1 MSEQNTVLKRWL
13 ERTKH
18 LLSHEPQNR
27 EQLIFL
33 LKKAADHNILDQES
47 LRMIEGVLQV
57 SSMKVRDIMI
67 PRSQM
72 STIDSNAKL
81 EEILPIA
88 AENQHS
94 RYPVVGENRDEIK
107 GILLIKDILPY
118 FTRTQEQFE
127 LSKYLRPA
135 VFIPE
140 SKRLNVLLNE
150 FRENHHHMAIIV
162 DEYGGISGL
171 VTIEDVLE
179 EIVGEIE
186 DESDTD
192 DPDTQIKKIAEG
204 QFTVKALTS
213 IEAFNK
219 QLGSNFSDEEFDTI
233 GGLIMNRFGHLP
245 KRGESITIDQFK
257 FKILHADTRRI
268 RLLKVNLI

>member
-1 MSEQNTVLKRWL
+1 MSEPNTALKRWL

-27 EQLIFL
+27 EQLIYL

-118 FTRTQEQFE
+118 FNRSTEHFE

-150 FRENHHHMAIIV
+150 FRENHNHMAIVV

-192 DPDTQIKKIAEG
+192 DPETQIKKIAEG

-219 QLGSNFSDEEFDTI
+219 QFGSDFSNEEFDTI

-245 KRGESITIDQFK
+245 KRGESITLDQFK
-257 FKILHADTRRI
+257 IKILHADSRRI
-268 RLLKVNLI
+268 RLLKVNII

>member
-1 MSEQNTVLKRWL
+1 MSEPNTVLKRWL

-27 EQLIFL
+27 EQLIYL

-118 FTRTQEQFE
+118 FNRSTEQFE

-150 FRENHHHMAIIV
+150 FRENHNHMAIVV

-192 DPDTQIKKIAEG
+192 DPETQIKKIAEG

-219 QLGSNFSDEEFDTI
+219 QFGSDFSNEEFDTI

-245 KRGESITIDQFK
+245 KRGESITLDQFK
-257 FKILHADTRRI
+257 IKILHADSRRI
-268 RLLKVNLI
+268 RLLKVNII